1 MRKSR
6 NNWEGMWEFMWITTS
21 SHADILLEKP
31 HKSIITP
38 VLQTAGDSLGSP
50 TIGSYITDFF
60 LAGGSYNFTKSI
72 PGRPFSILIQI

>member
-1 MRKSR
+1 MQEKPFLCELVSL
-6 NNWEGMWEFMWITTS
+6 EITEEECENLCELQLQVQI
-21 SHADILLEKP
+21 HADILLEKP

-60 LAGGSYNFTKSI
+60 LAGGS
-72 PGRPFSILIQI
+72 

>member
-1 MRKSR
+1 
-6 NNWEGMWEFMWITTS
+6 MWEFMWITTS

-60 LAGGSYNFTKSI
+60 LAGGS
-72 PGRPFSILIQI
+72 